1 MTILSSIPKE
11 KRVEIIKL
19 LDKEISIIER
29 EISILN
35 SMKEKLK
42 KRIEFLNDM
51 KHDRISL
58 ETYAESLNIK
68 MRKAEQLNN
77 SRKEC

>member
-42 KRIEFLNDM
+42 KRIEFLKDIKN
-51 KHDRISL
+51 DRIPL
-58 ETYAESLNIK
+58 ESYVS
-68 MRKAEQLNN
+68 
-77 SRKEC
+77 

>member
-1 MTILSSIPKE
+1 MAVLSSIPKE
-11 KRVEIIKL
+11 KRAEIIKL

-42 KRIEFLNDM
+42 KRIEFLKDIKN
-51 KHDRISL
+51 DRIPL
-58 ETYAESLNIK
+58 ESYVS
-68 MRKAEQLNN
+68 
-77 SRKEC
+77 

>member
-1 MTILSSIPKE
+1 MTLSSIPKE

-35 SMKEKLK
+35 SMKQKLK
-42 KRIEFLNDM
+42 KRIEFLKDIKN
-51 KHDRISL
+51 DRIPL
-58 ETYAESLNIK
+58 ESYV
-68 MRKAEQLNN
+68 

>member
-1 MTILSSIPKE
+1 MSQIPKE
-11 KRVEIIKL
+11 KRAEIINL

-35 SMKEKLK
+35 SMKQKLK
-42 KRIEFLNDM
+42 KRIEFLNDV

>member
-1 MTILSSIPKE
+1 MTILSSISKE
-11 KRVEIIKL
+11 KSVEIIKM

-42 KRIEFLNDM
+42 KRIKFLKDIKN
-51 KHDRISL
+51 DRIPL
-58 ETYAESLNIK
+58 ESYG
-68 MRKAEQLNN
+68 
-77 SRKEC
+77 

>member
-1 MTILSSIPKE
+1 MTIISQIPKE
-11 KRVEIIKL
+11 KRAEIIKL

-42 KRIEFLNDM
+42 KRIEFLNDV

-58 ETYAESLNIK
+58 ETYAMFLIIENEKGRI
-68 MRKAEQLNN
+68 A
-77 SRKEC
+77 